1 MKQCIKVLA
10 ACLAMLSAIGGTAK
24 ALTTN
29 TIELVSSSYSWS
41 MGGAQ
46 SGILNTTFSQTT
58 GQLSTGLN
66 WAANPQTY
74 AGGGIE
80 QWISFATPVNWS
92 GYQTLSLRYKLT
104 SNNATITSD
113 GYPVELTIY
122 DGGGIHEIVG
132 SSGDPGQNKYIQ
144 LIADGAWHTYV
155 LDLRSYHRAAVNSF
169 TMWFSNPYTF
179 TSNNTL
185 LISNATV
192 TGQTPLF
199 DGKGMSSNLAAP
211 STKTVAHTL
220 STSDNLNLQMTSQ
233 GALVGVTKGT
243 GTPVAWGNN
252 AQPGGFLVRDNS
264 ATTAPTQ
271 LLGTVSTIT
280 GGYAVTANST
290 ALHLNTTANY
300 TASGNMI
307 HVALSATNTT
317 TSTNRYL
324 TYYLALPV
332 KTSSTTWKWS
342 TDLLT
347 NTTVGTASNIEDL
360 TYRYPITTLCGT
372 SGANT
377 VGLSLAVPLNEP
389 QNFRLAYN
397 ESTGILYAAF
407 DIALTNVTKSSGGTF
422 NTATADVYLYACD
435 PAWGIRSALQSYYT
449 TFSTWFTK
457 RIIDG
462 GWNVWGD
469 GGDASLAY
477 MWGGPPSDY
486 AGNHANGGLNFAYI
500 FPQYLDLGVND
511 LATPSRSAITTRLS
525 NLAAGNAAELGAVE
539 ALPYANAIYD
549 IPDIYGANA
558 YWTAI
563 GKASAASGWHD
574 SSGHLVTGLGWQ
586 GSYGAVATLPA
597 NLVMAVPN
605 GAGALQWQF
614 MQDMAAYYETLSG
627 GATVDGWAFD
637 GTWPDYTHDYN
648 SADFPYMPFPLSFE
662 RDVTPLAVSVPARLA
677 FASWLGSVN
686 AADPSKTMFINAT
699 PSAATPVTFMAPYVD
714 IFGNEEGA
722 VGDPAYNR
730 QLAYRR
736 NVCYLPYTAQPDDQV
751 YYHLLYDIH
760 PGVGLAGYQFTAMDA
775 VLPLLD
781 AAGWQPITY
790 ATPSVAGIRVERYGS
805 SSPYYL
811 VCYNTTGSS
820 ASFNLTVNTTGMGF
834 TPNRATAIFGTDQ
847 MAVSSSGVFPLT
859 LASGKV
865 CVLKVEANSTVWTTA
880 VIGTSGDNDILV
892 PTGGQTLMAA
902 QAYSS
907 SLSNGVAVNGVTFT
921 AVHVSGTTFSS
932 GNVSGVASL
941 GGNNSAS
948 TGTYIYS
955 SPPKAIPVFTALS
968 ANYQSLLTGSLV
980 GSGSSPDGSGNYT
993 LGTDTI
999 TLSGLTSGKTY
1010 IARFW
1015 ANCNYGSGSVDVTM
1029 GFGPVGS
1036 TTIASGLQ
1044 GDGNNNLN
1052 GTMFTAVFTATAAT
1066 QTFVYETNYQPQ
1078 INAVEVIQ
1086 QN

>member
-1 MKQCIKVLA
+1 MKQYIKILMI
-10 ACLAMLSAIGGTAK
+10 CLAMLWAGGTAK
-24 ALTTN
+24 ALTTT
-29 TIELVSSSYSWS
+29 TIELVSSSYSWGLS
-41 MGGAQ
+41 GAQ
-46 SGILNTTFSQTT
+46 AGILNTTFSQTT
-58 GQLSTGLN
+58 GQLSSTLS
-66 WAANPQTY
+66 WVANPQTY
-74 AGGGIE
+74 GGGGIE
-80 QWISFATPVNWS
+80 QAVYFSSANWS

-104 SNNATITSD
+104 STNSIMTSD
-113 GYPVELTIY
+113 GYSVVLSLF
-122 DGGGIHEIVG
+122 DNGGIHEIAG
-132 SSGDPGQNKYIQ
+132 SSGSSVQNKTI
-144 LIADGAWHTYV
+144 LLTADGAWHTYV
-155 LDLRSYHRAAVNSF
+155 LDLRPYHRSSVTCFAL
-169 TMWFSNPYTF
+169 WHGNPYT
-179 TSNNTL
+179 TTYSSTL
-185 LISNATV
+185 LVSNATV

-264 ATTAPTQ
+264 STAAPTQ
-271 LLGTVSTIT
+271 LLGTVATIT

-360 TYRYPITTLCGT
+360 TYCYPITTLCST

-377 VGLSLAVPLNEP
+377 VGLSMAVPLNEP

-407 DIALTNVTKSSGGTF
+407 DIALTNVTKSGGGTF
-422 NTATADVYLYACD
+422 NTATADVYIYACD

-449 TFSTWFTK
+449 TFSSWFTK
-457 RIIDG
+457 RIVDG
-462 GWNVWGD
+462 GWNSWGN

-477 MWGGPPSDY
+477 MWGGSTSLY
-486 AGNHANGGLNFAYI
+486 ASNHANGGLNFAYI

-525 NLAAGNAAELGAVE
+525 NLAAGNTTELNAVE
-539 ALPYANAIYD
+539 ALSYANAVYD

-563 GKASAASGWHD
+563 GKASAASSWHD
-574 SSGHLVTGLGWQ
+574 SNGNLVTGLGWQ
-586 GSYGAVATLPA
+586 GSYGAVATLPV
-597 NLVMAVPN
+597 NLVMAIPN

-614 MQDMAAYYETLSG
+614 MQDMVTYYQTLSG
-627 GATVDGWAFD
+627 GATVDGWAID

-662 RDVTPLAVSVPARLA
+662 RDVTPLAVSVPSRLA

-686 AADPSKTMFINAT
+686 AADTSKALFINAT
-699 PSAATPVTFMAPYVD
+699 PSATTPVTFMAPYVD
-714 IFGNEEGA
+714 VFGNEEGA

-736 NVCYLPYTAQPDDQV
+736 NVCYLPYAPQPDDQV
-751 YYHLLYDIH
+751 YYQLLYDIH
-760 PGVGLAGYQFTAMDA
+760 PGTGLDSYQYQALDT
-775 VLPLLD
+775 VQPLLD

-790 ATPSVAGIRVERYGS
+790 ATSSNSAIRVERYGS

-811 VCYNTTGSS
+811 VCYNTSTSS
-820 ASFNLTVNTTGMGF
+820 VSFSLTVNGSGMGF
-834 TPNRATAIFGTDQ
+834 TPNKATAVFGTDQ
-847 MAVSSSGVFPLT
+847 MAVNTGGVFPLN
-859 LASGKV
+859 LAGGATS
-865 CVLKVEANSTVWTTA
+865 VLRVESTSSVWSTA
-880 VIGTSGDNDILV
+880 PIGTQGDNDVLV

-902 QAYSS
+902 QAYSNN
-907 SLSNGVAVNGVTFT
+907 LSNGVTMNGVTFT
-921 AVHVSGTTFSS
+921 AVNLGSGTTFSTT
-932 GNVSGVASL
+932 NVSGVASVC
-941 GGNNSAS
+941 GFNSAS
-948 TGTYIYS
+948 GPTYLFS
-955 SPPKAIPVFTALS
+955 SPTKPITVFTGLS

-980 GSGSSPDGSGNYT
+980 GSGSATDGSGNYT

-999 TLSGLTSGKTY
+999 TLKNLTIGKSY

-1015 ANCNYGSGSVDVTM
+1015 ANDNQGNGSGYVTM

-1036 TTIASGLQ
+1036 TTIATGLQ

-1052 GTMFTAVFTATAAT
+1052 GTIFTAVFTATATT
-1066 QTFVYETNYQPQ
+1066 QTFVYENGWQPQ